1 MRFLFDCG
9 VLDEAKLRQVEAQ
22 AEEIAE
28 FGFVPVAEALE
39 LLSGPLRRRVRAALG
54 ARTCQYLEDGRPVGG
69 VRN

>member
-1 MRFLFDCG
+1 MLFRS
-9 VLDEAKLRQVEAQ
+9 VLGEAKLRQVEAQ

-39 LLSGPLRRRVRAALG
+39 LLSGPLRRRVGAALA